1 MSLKKT
7 AEQIHADAERALDEA
22 RRALER
28 ADDFYRDQ
36 GLNPE
41 KVRAVTAARLGPQE
55 REQAEA
61 LVRQDMEAI
70 EAEVAQEMA
79 RQGFAN
85 APVSGGLKKIRPM
98 V

>member
-7 AEQIHADAERALDEA
+7 AEQIHAEAERVLDDA
-22 RRALER
+22 RRTLER

-36 GLNPE
+36 GLDPE
-41 KVRAVTAARLGPQE
+41 KVRAVTAARLGPKE
-55 REQAEA
+55 REQAET
-61 LVRQDMEAI
+61 LVRQDLEAI

-79 RQGFAN
+79 RQRFAS
-85 APVSGGLKKIRPM
+85 APASGGVKKIRPM